1 MCHLLFNTVCRLY
14 KYPVQPLLFVRAS
27 FLALKWAHKAP
38 CWTFCL
44 CETAAKQRHPGNDVQ
59 VQSRNSLPFFI
70 GPHLKAY
77 VKSQNPSLLYRKP
90 LDSHA
95 AFSAWCLP
103 TLFGW
108 RFSGLA
114 SHFVLHPWL
123 LAKIGSL
130 RRPFYMEH
138 IYKDVP
144 VFQSSMQRSKQS
156 WDSCMRFLKSLSGWW
171 LNQTHLDNM
180 LVKMGI

>member
-1 MCHLLFNTVCRLY
+1 MCHLLFNTVYRLY

-44 CETAAKQRHPGNDVQ
+44 CETAAKQRHPRNDVQ

-103 TLFGW
+103 TLFLEILG
-108 RFSGLA
+108 A
-114 SHFVLHPWL
+114 SQPFCVVC
-123 LAKIGSL
+123 ISGSL
-130 RRPFYMEH
+130 QEL
-138 IYKDVP
+138 VP
-144 VFQSSMQRSKQS
+144 SGDLFTWNTSIKTKVFQSSMQRSKQS